1 MNIMGL
7 TTGQSIASLARAKV
21 RDTAP
26 EAPLGAPAPAGAAIG
41 KASDAT
47 LFGGATANGF
57 TMNLIGPSGGLV
69 DPKITALL
77 NSQLGQ
83 LDAVDTEA
91 GTQEAPPEGAPAG
104 MRFATPNFFHMDL
117 GGGQALE
124 IRHGPEGQGEYN
136 PAAMRAMMATIEA
149 LTRAL
154 SRS

>member
-7 TTGQSIASLARAKV
+7 TAGQSIASLSRAKG

-26 EAPLGAPAPAGAAIG
+26 SSPLDAPPSPGAAVG

-57 TMNLIGPSGGLV
+57 TVNLIGPSGGLI

-83 LDAVDTEA
+83 LDAIDTEA
-91 GTQEAPPEGAPAG
+91 GAHEAPPEGAPAG
-104 MRFATPNFFHMDL
+104 TRFFTVNVFHMDL
-117 GGGQALE
+117 GDGQAVE

-136 PAAMRAMMATIEA
+136 PAAMRAMMATIQA
-149 LTRAL
+149 LSHAL